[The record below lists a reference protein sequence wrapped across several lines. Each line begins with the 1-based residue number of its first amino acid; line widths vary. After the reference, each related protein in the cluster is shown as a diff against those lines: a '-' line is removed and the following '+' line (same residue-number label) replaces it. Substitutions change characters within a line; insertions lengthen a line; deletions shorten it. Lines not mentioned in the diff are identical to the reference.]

1 MHVSGAIDAS
11 RQTLKFLFCQNQ
23 SNLIK
28 ISQFSN
34 GIQLY
39 FKDSDKEPVE
49 IRIERRRVVE
59 VVKAL
64 ERSREVLNRKRTR
77 KKSVLKRSLLSAPRQ
92 KEERGLDFHSHLF

>member
-11 RQTLKFLFCQNQ
+11 RQTLKFQFCQNQ

-39 FKDSDKEPVE
+39 FKEKEKEPVE
-49 IRIERRRVVE
+49 IRMSRAMVNE

-77 KKSVLKRSLLSAPRQ
+77 KKSVLKRSMLSAPRQ
-92 KEERGLDFHSHLF
+92 KEERGFDFIF